1 MHTVNPFQIIPEPD
15 VILKALEHTCREAF
29 LVGGSIRDHLLVVSS
44 TDFDIVVWGDPEAAA
59 RRFARESGGSFVILD
74 AEEAIYRVALR
85 GMTYDF
91 CAPKGEDAVTDARER
106 DFTINTLSVRI
117 WPVEDETT
125 VPVIDPTGGLAD
137 LAAGIIR
144 IPSPSVLS
152 DDPVRILRAFRFAA
166 TLGFTIEPGTLTDI
180 SARRDQ
186 LLSGARERIRD
197 ELTKLLDAK
206 RTYPVICAMDDAGVL
221 PVLFPEIETMRGVSQ
236 NRFHR
241 FDVWGHSLAC
251 LDELERLIEVY
262 PERLPGYGEVIRTYL
277 DRPMGGG
284 WTNESLLKLTAIFH
298 DVGKP
303 ATRNVRED
311 GEATFYGHE
320 NKGAAIFKSMCLR
333 LLMGRRAVRA
343 GTSLIRH
350 HMRLLSLSC
359 MEEITPRALGRLIRD
374 VGDDLPGVVLLG
386 LADTGAGHTDSHRL
400 QQGDDLARD
409 ILEAYR
415 RVLSDD
421 DTTPAPLLSGRDIME
436 IAGIG
441 QGVLVGRLKSELLEA
456 QAAGEVTDKGE
467 AQWFVTKRASVLQHT
482 PKKHRESSDG

>member
-1 MHTVNPFQIIPEPD
+1 MHIINPSHIIPEPD
-15 VILKALEHTCREAF
+15 IVRKALEQTCREAF
-29 LVGGSIRDHLLVVSS
+29 LVGGAIRDHLLGVAS

-59 RRFARESGGSFVILD
+59 RRFARETGGSFVILD

-85 GMTYDF
+85 GTTYDF
-91 CAPKGEDAVTDARER
+91 CAPKGLDAASDARDR
-106 DFTINTLSVRI
+106 DFTINALSARV
-117 WPVEDETT
+117 WPPDDKVDT
-125 VPVIDPTGGLAD
+125 PVIDPTGGLAD

-144 IPSPSVLS
+144 VPSPSVLS
-152 DDPVRILRAFRFAA
+152 DDPVRIIRAFRFAA
-166 TLGFTIEPGTLTDI
+166 TLGFTINPETTTEI
-180 SARRDQ
+180 RTRRRD

-197 ELTKLLDAK
+197 ELTKLLGAD
-206 RTYPVICAMDDAGVL
+206 RTYPVIRGMDDAGVL
-221 PVLFPEIETMRGVSQ
+221 PVLFPEIETMRGMSQ

-262 PERLPGYGEVIRTYL
+262 PRRLSGYEEIIRAYL
-277 DRPMGGG
+277 ARPMGGG
-284 WTNESLLKLTAIFH
+284 WTGESLLKLTSLFH

-303 ATRNVRED
+303 ATRSVRED
-311 GEATFYGHE
+311 GEATFYSHE
-320 NKGAAIFKSMCLR
+320 NKGAVIFKSMCLR

-350 HMRLLSLSC
+350 HMRLLSLSR

-374 VGDDLPGVVLLG
+374 VGEDLPGVVLLG
-386 LADTGAGHTDSHRL
+386 LADTGAGHTDSRRL
-400 QQGDDLARD
+400 AQGDVLARD

-421 DTTPAPLLSGRDIME
+421 DKTPAPLLSGRDIME

-441 QGVLVGRLKSELLEA
+441 QGVLVGRLKSDLLEA
-456 QAAGEVTDKGE
+456 QAAGEVTTKGE
-467 AQWFVTKRASVLQHT
+467 AQWFVKTRASELGNTRTVR
-482 PKKHRESSDG
+482 RESSD